1 MKHLYID
8 RQQKML
14 LRKTRLIEDRPGRSG
29 GQTEPSDVTVTPA
42 AIDPALRYPA
52 GCLVFVKNLSPD
64 TNKAVLRSLLAS
76 AFSDD
81 SSGYIDYV
89 DYTRGLASVR

>member
-1 MKHLYID
+1 
-8 RQQKML
+8 ML
-14 LRKTRLIEDRPGRSG
+14 LRKPLLTGAGLSG
-29 GQTEPSDVTVTPA
+29 GQTEPSDVTVSPA
-42 AIDPALRYPA
+42 AIVPALHYPV

-76 AFSDD
+76 AFSAD

-89 DYTRGLASVR
+89 DYTRGLASVS